1 MVALRS
7 IRRLRDLEDWPA
19 LIPGQTLTVDADGV
33 PTAVDIGASSPS
45 GAGMSWLTGAGPPSD
60 DAGAD
65 DQLYLDT
72 DTGDVYKKG
81 SGTWL

>member
-1 MVALRS
+1 MVALS
-7 IRRLRDLEDWPA
+7 PIRRLVDLEDWPA
-19 LIPGQTLTVDADGV
+19 LTPGQTITVDADGV
-33 PTAVDIGASSPS
+33 LTAVDIGASSPS
-45 GAGMSWLTGAGPPSD
+45 GPGMGWLTGAGPPSE
-60 DAGAD
+60 DAGID